1 MKKALALTTF
11 LFAFTFA
18 YAATPSDAS
27 LERLLEVQQFDK
39 LLDDSFKSIP
49 AVASNTLVLKQALE
63 QVPAEKQDA
72 VKAKVDQYIQKMT
85 KDLDNKKTR
94 AEIRRLTIQSVRTIY
109 TQEEVDTLISF
120 YSTPIGQS
128 INAKTSQYMEAVM
141 TTIPAVFERDFNK
154 FDHKYGP
161 KLKRDISQIVCG
173 KNVCN

>member
-11 LFAFTFA
+11 LFAATFT

-39 LLDDSFKSIP
+39 LMDDSFKSIP
-49 AVASNTLVLKQALE
+49 AIASQTLVLKQALE

-85 KDLDNKKTR
+85 KELDNKKTR
-94 AEIRRLTIQSVRTIY
+94 TEIRRLTVQNIRTIY
-109 TQEEVDTLISF
+109 TQEEVDTLIAF

-141 TTIPAVFERDFNK
+141 TAVPAVFERDLAK
-154 FDHKYGP
+154 FDQKYGP

>member
-11 LFAFTFA
+11 LFAATFT

-39 LLDDSFKSIP
+39 ILDDSFKSIP
-49 AVASNTLVLKQALE
+49 AVASNTLVLKQALD

-85 KDLDNKKTR
+85 KNLDNKKTR

-109 TQEEVDTLISF
+109 TQEEVDTLIAF

-128 INAKTSQYMEAVM
+128 INAKTPRYMEVVM
-141 TTIPAVFERDFNK
+141 TTIPAVFERDFEK
-154 FDHKYGP
+154 FDQKYGP
-161 KLKRDISQIVCG
+161 KLKRDINQIVCG